1 MQGSV
6 HGEQQRWTAVSVLGW
21 ALPLLEHKHF
31 MDRIAF
37 SVSPSTPKRRV
48 TGVVIWVSVSTPQ
61 ISVPK
66 ENKFVE
72 MV

>member
-48 TGVVIWVSVSTPQ
+48 TGVL
-61 ISVPK
+61 
-66 ENKFVE
+66 
-72 MV
+72 